1 MQGTD
6 FAILDNGELELTN
19 GHDIKAI
26 DGDELR
32 IQMAYARIKSVST
45 TWYIDEI
52 GADLEALIGRHC
64 NETMADEG
72 KSRIIDSL
80 TFDKLWD
87 EDDIYIKAKIEDN
100 VTIRYLIYLRT
111 YQSYDED
118 TVTTEIEV
126 TLDLIKGV
134 KIRYGW
140 EPRR

>member
-26 DGDELR
+26 EGDELR
-32 IQMAYARIKSVST
+32 IQMAYTRIKSVST

-64 NETMADEG
+64 NENMADEG
-72 KSRIIDSL
+72 KTRIIDSL